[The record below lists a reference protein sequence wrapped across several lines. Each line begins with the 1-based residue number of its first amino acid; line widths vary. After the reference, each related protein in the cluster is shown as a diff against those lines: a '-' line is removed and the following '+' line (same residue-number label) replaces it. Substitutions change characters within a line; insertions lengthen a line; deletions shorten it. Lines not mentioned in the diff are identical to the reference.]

1 MERRDF
7 LGNVIATTLLVG
19 INNSDTTI
27 EMNGGTTFPSGS
39 DGQFVVV
46 INRGLS
52 NEEKILVNSR
62 TGSNLAVAQRG
73 YDGTT
78 ANSHLIAS
86 EIDHVLDATSLK
98 DMNRTTYDNEVLTW
112 MGV

>member
-7 LGNVIATTLLVG
+7 IGNVIATTLLVG

-27 EMNGGTTFPSGS
+27 QLNSGNTFPTGS
-39 DGQFVVV
+39 DGQFVIV

-52 NEEKILVNSR
+52 NEEKILINSR

-78 ANSHLIAS
+78 ANSHNIAS
-86 EIDHVLDATSLK
+86 SVDHILDATSLK
-98 DMNRTTYDNEVLTW
+98 DMNRTTYDNEILTW

>member
-7 LGNVIATTLLVG
+7 LGNVVATTLLVG
-19 INNSDTTI
+19 INNTDTTI
-27 EMNGGTTFPSGS
+27 QMNGGTTFPTGS
-39 DGQFVVV
+39 DGQFVIV
-46 INRGLS
+46 INRGLA

-73 YDGTT
+73 YDGTV

-86 EIDHVLDATSLK
+86 SVDHVLDAFSLK
-98 DMNRTTYDNEVLTW
+98 DMNKTTYDNEAFIW